1 MLSLIKTLVWCTC
14 FLEFTFSFYTLKM
27 LGDAIDLFP
36 VISLTAFVMLAHCLC
51 CIILLH
57 SLTPNNKI
65 IFLFISGILL
75 LGANL
80 IEGLYINPIL
90 GSLYIVAGI
99 IATIYD
105 RKKNITQ
112 S

>member
-1 MLSLIKTLVWCTC
+1 MLSLIKTLVWCAC
-14 FLEFTFSFYTLKM
+14 FLEFIFAFYTLKAM
-27 LGDAIDLFP
+27 GDAINLFP
-36 VISLTAFVMLAHCLC
+36 IISLAAFVMLAHCLC
-51 CIILLH
+51 CIILTQ
-57 SLTPNNKI
+57 SLTLNNKI

-80 IEGLYINPIL
+80 IEGLYINPIP
-90 GSLYIVAGI
+90 GALYIAAGI